1 MTGPPTATLTGTVT
15 DTEGLVGVVGS
26 GPVAAACGAV
36 VGLGVTLLVLG
47 VRGVERPVARPVD
60 GPLDRR
66 GWRERLAVW
75 RHQRMAPRLAGAM
88 VVGLLAGL
96 FTGWPAAAVLAGLAV
111 WALPSITG
119 PDREHARQVAR
130 IEAVAVW
137 AEMLRDTLASA
148 AGLQQAILATAETAP
163 GAIRTEV
170 HALRDRIEDGQR
182 LADALRGFARDL
194 ADPTG
199 DLVVVALVQAAERQ
213 ARNLGDLLGALAT
226 SARDQA
232 TMRLRVAAGQA
243 RTRTSVRTIVGG
255 TVAMAV
261 GLVLINRTYLD
272 PYDTLAGQLVLSLIG
287 GMFAAGLIWLDRIA
301 RPKQAPRVLAG
312 DGRTPG

>member
-1 MTGPPTATLTGTVT
+1 VSDTLTGS
-15 DTEGLVGVVGS
+15 EGLIDLIGS

-36 VGLGVTLLVLG
+36 VGLGATLLVLG

-60 GPLDRR
+60 GP
-66 GWRERLAVW
+66 GWRERVARW
-75 RHQRMAPRLAGAM
+75 RHQRMAPRLAGAI
-88 VVGLLAGL
+88 VAGLLAGL
-96 FTGWPAAAVLAGLAV
+96 FTGWPAATVLAGLAV
-111 WALPSITG
+111 WALPSIAG
-119 PDREHARQVAR
+119 PDRDHARQVAR

-148 AGLQQAILATAETAP
+148 AGLQQAILATAQTAP

-170 HALRDRIEDGQR
+170 LALRDRIENGQR

-199 DLVVVALVQAAERQ
+199 DLVVVALVQASERQ

-232 TMRLRVAAGQA
+232 TMRLRVAAGRA
-243 RTRTSVRTIVGG
+243 RTRTAVRTIVGG

-287 GMFAAGLIWLDRIA
+287 GMFAAGLFWLDRIA

-312 DGRTPG
+312 DGRTA